1 MKGEQISHKSLFLLA
16 TAVACF
22 IALSTAAQ
30 DIRPLQTED
39 IWMLPTN
46 GISLQLGEDYI
57 DGFHSIQ
64 DGRQG
69 NLWQDAHMA
78 LRWGVSDRM
87 ELEVDG
93 VPYKRWHADYGQ
105 SDAGVGDFSVFGK
118 FRVWKGK
125 NPGTGF
131 GFRLG
136 VKMPNTP
143 SHKAFGTNQTDF
155 YFSLIG
161 GKGWGRVRVWS
172 NVGIGILD
180 NPFIRQTQDDV
191 LTWGLAGSWDVT
203 DTITLFGEVQG
214 LWEGSDAPL
223 YGRSNRAFRLGVR
236 YGRGPHWA
244 FDAAVAKTSGA
255 YYGNWQA
262 TVGVSYRFHL

>member
-1 MKGEQISHKSLFLLA
+1 MLLA
-16 TAVACF
+16 LLRDRLSLILLEHPTRGLDIESSIYIWSRLKERCDSGTAIVF
-22 IALSTAAQ
+22 VSSDLDEIVQ
-30 DIRPLQTED
+30 
-39 IWMLPTN
+39 
-46 GISLQLGEDYI
+46 Y
-57 DGFHSIQ
+57 
-64 DGRQG
+64 
-69 NLWQDAHMA
+69 
-78 LRWGVSDRM
+78 SDRIFVFYAGRVSPP
-87 ELEVDG
+87 L
-93 VPYKRWHADYGQ
+93 
-105 SDAGVGDFSVFGK
+105 DAEKVNVE
-118 FRVWKGK
+118 
-125 NPGTGF
+125 
-131 GFRLG
+131 RLG
-136 VKMPNTP
+136 R
-143 SHKAFGTNQTDF
+143 
-155 YFSLIG
+155 LIG